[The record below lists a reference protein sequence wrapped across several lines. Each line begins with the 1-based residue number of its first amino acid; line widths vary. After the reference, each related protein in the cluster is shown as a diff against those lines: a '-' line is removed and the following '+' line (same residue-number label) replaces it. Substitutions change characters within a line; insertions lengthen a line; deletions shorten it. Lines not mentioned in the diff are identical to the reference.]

1 MTTYT
6 GTLSIASPRS
16 TDLALADDVPVVT
29 GTAVNANFFNYVCI
43 NDNSS
48 FVFGSCTITSFGT
61 KWIQTIPFTYTLSGT
76 SGNDGLKLRLPI
88 DSKTGLISS
97 SWEIS
102 DLQTIPLS
110 RSGSQFLNY
119 PNTDIGGTD
128 PTILPNTSFANIFE
142 NAAKN
147 DADINDWNI
156 ANVTD
161 MTSAFEGNTAF
172 NQDLSSW
179 DVGNVVNMTSMFE
192 GATAFNQNINN
203 WNVGSVTSMDSMFSG
218 DLAFNQPLNNWN
230 VSSVKSM
237 NQMFYLN
244 EVFNQPINDWN
255 VGSVTDMSGMFQD
268 TDVFN
273 QPLTDWN
280 VGSVTNMSSMFQN
293 AIAFNKSILL
303 WNVGNVTN
311 MSSMFQGATSFNQNC
326 HWWDTSSVN
335 NMSSMFQGATAF
347 NGANVY
353 WDTAAVQDFSN
364 MFNGATVFDQPIEL
378 WTVTDS
384 FPGPG
389 PSPSPLPVVLTTMFS
404 NATAMKNNTRYDD
417 LPAGVDGPDE
427 DTPNVA
433 FFNQTTRWCL
443 VAGTMITTD
452 QGEIKIEELTK
463 TNTINGLK
471 VLGLSKNHV
480 NSGEEMVLIE
490 KDAFDENVPVKDVCM
505 SNGHRVQY
513 KGQLV
518 KCTDLIGENEK
529 IKMTK
534 LEENQIIYNVLL
546 EKYTT
551 MKANNM
557 DVETLE
563 MHLKYQPGL
572 VKLF

>member
-1 MTTYT
+1 MTTYS
-6 GTLSIASPRS
+6 GTFIIETPPAYPLSDTIGGTDFHSP
-16 TDLALADDVPVVT
+16 
-29 GTAVNANFFNYVCI
+29 NANMIYVLQRAGIAGEGFTSVTVNVLDLSTKYFNKV
-43 NDNSS
+43 NFTFVDNGTTTDGFKLILPTTSNLWNVVS
-48 FVFGSCTITSFGT
+48 LFSDGSNGV
-61 KWIQTIPFTYTLSGT
+61 
-76 SGNDGLKLRLPI
+76 
-88 DSKTGLISS
+88 
-97 SWEIS
+97 
-102 DLQTIPLS
+102 PLS

-119 PNTDIGGTD
+119 PNVDIGSSD
-128 PTILPNTSFANIFE
+128 PTILSNTSFANIFK
-142 NAAKN
+142 NSSKN
-147 DADINDWNI
+147 DSDISDWNI
-156 ANVTD
+156 SNVTD

-172 NQDLSSW
+172 NRDISSW
-179 DVGNVVNMTSMFE
+179 DVVNVVNMTSMFE
-192 GATAFNQNINN
+192 GATVFNQSLNS
-203 WNVGSVTSMDSMFSG
+203 WNVGNVTDMSSMFSG

-237 NQMFYLN
+237 NQMFFEN
-244 EVFNQPINDWN
+244 EEFNQPLTNWN
-255 VGSVTDMSGMFQD
+255 VSSVTDMSGMFQG
-268 TDVFN
+268 T
-273 QPLTDWN
+273 T
-280 VGSVTNMSSMFQN
+280 S
-293 AIAFNKSILL
+293 FNKSILL
-303 WNVGNVTN
+303 WNVGSVTD
-311 MSSMFQGATSFNQNC
+311 MSSMFQGASSFNQNC
-326 HWWDTSSVN
+326 HWWDTSSVA

-353 WDTAAVQDFSN
+353 WDTSSVTDFSN

-378 WTVTDS
+378 WTVT
-384 FPGPG
+384 G
-389 PSPSPLPVVLTTMFS
+389 SPTLTTMFS
-404 NATAMKNNTRYDD
+404 SATAMKANTRYDG
-417 LPAGVDGPDE
+417 LPDGVLGPDNN
-427 DTPNVA
+427 TPNVA
-433 FFNQTTRWCL
+433 FFNQSTRWCL

-480 NSGEEMVLIE
+480 NSGEDMVLIE
-490 KDAFDENVPVKDVCM
+490 KDAIDENVPVKDVCM
-505 SNGHRVQY
+505 STGHRVQY

-518 KCTDLIGENEK
+518 KCSDLVGENEK